1 MEQPEQTVKRI
12 DARLVDWMA
21 GHGLTLIRVALG
33 LTFFWFGFL
42 KFFPGL
48 STAETLAA
56 RTIEVLTAGYLRP
69 AISLPVLAVWECA
82 IGLGLL
88 TGWLMR
94 LTLLLLFSQMIGT
107 FLPLVFFP
115 NETWKYPFVP
125 TLEGQYIIKNCV
137 LVSAGIILGATVRGG
152 KLIPDPKAARI
163 AERIQ
168 DSHSRGDSR

>member
-1 MEQPEQTVKRI
+1 METPEKTVKRI

-21 GHGLTLIRVALG
+21 EHGPTLLRMALG
-33 LTFFWFGFL
+33 ITFFWFGFL

-56 RTIEVLTAGYLRP
+56 RTINTLTAGYLP
-69 AISLPVLAVWECA
+69 PSVAMPVLAVWECA

-94 LTLLLLFSQMIGT
+94 LTLLLLFSQMVGT

-115 NETWKYPFVP
+115 TETWKYPLVP
-125 TLEGQYIIKNCV
+125 TLEGQYIIKNVV
-137 LVSAGIILGATVRGG
+137 LVAAGLTLGATVRGG
-152 KLIPDPKAARI
+152 KIVADPKAARL
-163 AERIQ
+163 AERLQ
-168 DSHSRGDSR
+168 RTLKR